1 MPQSPPQIFRHH
13 LFCIVEWPGWWGW
26 IISRGAAASLILL
39 KFISAHL
46 GLSLAMAIMLRDRR
60 KQGEGHCGKRFKVSE
75 LRVGAF
81 WVPGH
86 LQQSKG
92 YVLRAGGASSS
103 LTRTFVYQRG
113 PKKGAASEVSAVW
126 ILLDDPTPIPVKGH
140 SASVGG
146 GVLTHRL
153 RTCTLDLAFQRG

>member
-13 LFCIVEWPGWWGW
+13 LICIVEWPGWWGW
-26 IISRGAAASLILL
+26 IISRGAAAPLILL
-39 KFISAHL
+39 RFISAHL

-60 KQGEGHCGKRFKVSE
+60 KQGEGHRGKRFKVSE
-75 LRVGAF
+75 LPVGAF

-86 LQQSKG
+86 LQPKQRVCSQGRWSLIFLNKYLCVPTRSKEG
-92 YVLRAGGASSS
+92 FCVRGICYLDTLRRPHPDPRGG
-103 LTRTFVYQRG
+103 
-113 PKKGAASEVSAVW
+113 
-126 ILLDDPTPIPVKGH
+126 D